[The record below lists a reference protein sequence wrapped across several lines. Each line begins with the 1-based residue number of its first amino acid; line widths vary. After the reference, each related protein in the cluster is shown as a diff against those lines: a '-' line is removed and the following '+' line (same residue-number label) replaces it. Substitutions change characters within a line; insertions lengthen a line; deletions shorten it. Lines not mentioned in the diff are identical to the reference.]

1 MWYGAGPARD
11 PAHDMRRALALV
23 ALVATVAA
31 LPAPAALAAP
41 DDFTFF
47 GSGFGHGL
55 GLSQWGAYGLAKEG
69 WRPGRILTHF
79 YSRTRVEPAES
90 VPRTLRIGLT
100 QGRRTIHLEARGG
113 KVDLRLGGRRPS
125 DTIATIP
132 GRETWTIR
140 EAGGRYR
147 IVDANG
153 DRVGDPVGGTATDLF
168 AVYEPNGAR
177 VDIPEASH
185 TYARGY
191 VEFNLYSCGA
201 SCDIRLVLVIRPEP
215 YLYGLA
221 EVPSSWPM
229 EALRAQAIAARSYAL
244 SKAAAGQHRP
254 GCNCALYATS
264 FDQVYAGWD
273 KEGGL
278 DGERWVRAVDDTAG
292 QVVTFQ
298 HEVIQAFYMSSSGG
312 HTEDNENVWGGS
324 PISWLR
330 GVCDPG
336 DYTTANPSATW
347 KVTLSA
353 REVTQRLGLGIG
365 TVRGFTNVDRGVSGR
380 ILSATVKGENGTA
393 VVNGGTLRSALGLRD
408 DRVWINRNRQ
418 VVGAIRNKYDA
429 LGCGPGLATSRQVRV
444 AGGRRQAFEDATI
457 FHSDATGAHEL
468 HGVVLEFYKGKRGP
482 KGRLG
487 FPITDVRKLQ
497 NGNLRASFEHGVVT
511 CTPTGACS
519 IS

>member
-1 MWYGAGPARD
+1 
-11 PAHDMRRALALV
+11 MRRALASL
-23 ALVATVAA
+23 ALVVTLAA
-31 LPAPAALAAP
+31 VPGPAALAAS

-55 GLSQWGAYGLAKEG
+55 GLSQWGTYGLAQEG
-69 WRPGRILTHF
+69 WRPAQILTHF
-79 YSRTRVEPAES
+79 YSRTSVEPVKD

-100 QGRRTIHLEARGG
+100 QGQEKIRLGARGG
-113 KVDLRLGGRRPS
+113 RVDLRLGGRQPS

-140 EAGGRYR
+140 ETDGRYR
-147 IVDANG
+147 ILDANG
-153 DRVGDPVGGTATDLF
+153 DQVGDPVGGTATDLF
-168 AVYEPNGAR
+168 AVYEQNGAR

-185 TYARGY
+185 TYGRGY
-191 VEFNLYSCGA
+191 VEFNLYGCAA
-201 SCDIRLVLVIRPEP
+201 SCDIRLILVIGPEP

-229 EALRAQAIAARSYAL
+229 EALQAQAIAARSYAL

-254 GCNCALYATS
+254 VCNCALYATS

-273 KEGGL
+273 KESGL
-278 DGERWVRAVDDTAG
+278 DGERWVQAVDDTAG
-292 QVVTFQ
+292 EVVTFQ
-298 HEVIQAFYMSSSGG
+298 DEVIQAFYMSSSGG

-347 KVTLSA
+347 RVTISA
-353 REVTQRLGLGIG
+353 GEVTQRLGLGIG
-365 TVRGFTNVDRGVSGR
+365 TVRGFTSIDRGVSGR
-380 ILSATVKGENGTA
+380 ILSATVRGENGTA
-393 VVNGGTLRSALGLRD
+393 IVTGGTLRAALGLRD

-418 VVGAIRNKYDA
+418 IVGAIRDKYDA
-429 LGCGPGLATSRQVRV
+429 LDCSPGLATSRQVSV

-457 FHSDATGAHEL
+457 FHSDATGAHAL
-468 HGVVLEFYKGKRGP
+468 HGVVLEFYESKRGP
-482 KGRLG
+482 AGTLG
-487 FPITDVRKLQ
+487 FPTTDVRKLKS
-497 NGNLRASFEHGVVT
+497 GNLRASFEHGVVT